1 MKGLSIASRAALR
14 TQTGGSWTSS
24 PRYKEIA
31 FTLIELLVV
40 IAIIAIL
47 AAMLLPALS
56 RAKAKAQAIQCV
68 NNLKQQGLALTM
80 YAADTGQ
87 YPGSVQNE
95 RGDPP
100 ILNGKVCWPPRMLPY
115 LGNNPQIFNCP
126 AENQRFWWTNN
137 YGGTPSFPYNL
148 IPGIPCTGFTYG
160 WNDWGVGESGRNAG
174 GKTLGLGSHLGTTDP
189 ALRPIRE
196 GEVLVPADMF
206 AITDS
211 RSDFNWDSV
220 VDPADPGTFANPAPE
235 WPSRRHNLGSN
246 ALLVDGHVERWK
258 QMRLVA
264 AEDLMRSKWN
274 NDHKPHREAW

>member
-1 MKGLSIASRAALR
+1 MPKGFAP
-14 TQTGGSWTSS
+14 GGG
-24 PRYKEIA
+24 

-56 RAKAKAQAIQCV
+56 RAKAKAQAIHCL

-80 YAADTGQ
+80 YVSETGQ
-87 YPGSVQNE
+87 YPGSVQE
-95 RGDPP
+95 ARGDPP
-100 ILNGKVCWPPRMLPY
+100 LLNGKVCWPPRMLPFA
-115 LGNNPQIFNCP
+115 GNNHNIFNCP
-126 AENQRFWWTNN
+126 AENHRYFWTNN
-137 YGGTPSFPYNL
+137 TAANPPFPYNL

-160 WNDWGVGESGRNAG
+160 WNDWGVGEVGRNDG
-174 GKTLGLGSHLGTTDP
+174 GKTLGLGSHLGTGDFG
-189 ALRPIRE
+189 LRPIKESDIR
-196 GEVLVPADMF
+196 VPADMF

-220 VDPADPGTFANPAPE
+220 TDPSDPGTFANPGSE

-246 ALLVDGHVERWK
+246 ALFVDGHVEFWR

-264 AEDLMRSKWN
+264 ATEEVRSKWN

>member
-1 MKGLSIASRAALR
+1 
-14 TQTGGSWTSS
+14 
-24 PRYKEIA
+24 
-31 FTLIELLVV
+31 
-40 IAIIAIL
+40 L
-47 AAMLLPALS
+47 A

-87 YPGSVQNE
+87 YPGSVQNA

-100 ILNGKVCWPPRMLPY
+100 DLNEKVCWAPRMLPY
-115 LGNNPQIFNCP
+115 VGNNPRIFNCP
-126 AENQRFWWTNN
+126 SENPRFWWTNN
-137 YGGTPSFPYNL
+137 LGGTPPFPYNL

-174 GKTLGLGSHLGTTDP
+174 GKTLGLGSHLGTDDP
-189 ALRPIRE
+189 ALRPIKD
-196 GEVLVPADMF
+196 GEIRVPADMF

-211 RSDFNWDSV
+211 RSDFDWDSV
-220 VDPADPGTFANPAPE
+220 VDPADPGTFANPGPE

-246 ALLVDGHVERWK
+246 ALFVDAHVEFWK

-264 AEDLMRSKWN
+264 ADDVIRSKWN